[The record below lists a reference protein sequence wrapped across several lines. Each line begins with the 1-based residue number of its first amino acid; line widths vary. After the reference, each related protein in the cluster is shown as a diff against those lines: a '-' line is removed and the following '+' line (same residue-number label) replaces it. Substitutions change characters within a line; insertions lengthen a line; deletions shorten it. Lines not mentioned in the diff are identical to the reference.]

1 MFDAAFPAETT
12 PAAETAGNVSAET
25 IDPSAN
31 ENVSAETSADE
42 PDAEIPAPVRTGR
55 AAALVHIAEH
65 YLATVETGFDH
76 AASNIAHRSSSRGR
90 RSARKSA
97 GACPVVERQLKEPNS
112 TSALEK
118 VRVPLSGWA

>member
-1 MFDAAFPAETT
+1 MKMFPRKHPLTNLMPKSRRPFA
-12 PAAETAGNVSAET
+12 
-25 IDPSAN
+25 
-31 ENVSAETSADE
+31 
-42 PDAEIPAPVRTGR
+42 PDW